1 MFPYNI
7 PCRITSFEE
16 GAVLC
21 NFLPLLR
28 EYLPSTAEEIEA
40 DIISLEQSEGIEA
53 SFLEMLSNSNGRVLG
68 AFFINCNR
76 K

>member
-1 MFPYNI
+1 
-7 PCRITSFEE
+7 
-16 GAVLC
+16 
-21 NFLPLLR
+21 
-28 EYLPSTAEEIEA
+28 LPSTAEEIEA